1 VAGSSSVDLVIVG
14 AGAAGLAAA
23 RTAQEL
29 RLDFLVFEAMDRI
42 GGRAHTEH
50 AIFGVPWDRGC
61 HWLHSGSINPMR
73 ELADRYG
80 FRYRTTRPPWRMRLG
95 DRWAT
100 EEERRTRDERV
111 EEFYGAV
118 AEAGAAGR
126 DVPIASV
133 VDCDDPAYPLFQTE
147 IRAEWGGSP
156 DEVSTLD
163 AHHYRDTDE
172 NWPVRD
178 GYGALVARHAEG
190 IPVELSTPVWR
201 IDWGGPRVKV
211 TTPDGTVEAGAVV
224 VTVSTNVLTAELIGF
239 EPALPDWKLAAA
251 EAVPLG
257 RANKVAFGIE
267 GRYLGV
273 EEHTNIVVPV
283 DGRGMMNFQLRPFG
297 FDMANGYLAGPLCRE
312 LEEAG
317 EAEMIATSLDAL
329 VRALGSEV
337 AKHVTVSACSRWGM
351 EPFILGAYG
360 AAKPGQAHRRADLGT
375 PLADRLFFAGEATS
389 PEFFST
395 CHGAHLTGI
404 EAVKAAAVALGR
416 VAVG

>member
-1 VAGSSSVDLVIVG
+1 
-14 AGAAGLAAA
+14 
-23 RTAQEL
+23 
-29 RLDFLVFEAMDRI
+29 
-42 GGRAHTEH
+42 
-50 AIFGVPWDRGC
+50 
-61 HWLHSGSINPMR
+61 
-73 ELADRYG
+73 
-80 FRYRTTRPPWRMRLG
+80 MRLA

-100 EEERRTRDERV
+100 EEEQRTLDERF
-111 EEFYGAV
+111 EGFYDAV
-118 AEAGAAGR
+118 VDAGAAGM

-133 VDCDDPAYPLFQTE
+133 VDGDDPAYPLFQTA
-147 IRAEWGGSP
+147 IHAEWGVSP
-156 DEVSTLD
+156 DEASTVD
-163 AHHYRDTDE
+163 AVRYRDTDE
-172 NWPVRD
+172 DWPVQD

-201 IDWGGPRVKV
+201 IDWSGPRVKV

-239 EPALPDWKLAAA
+239 EPGLPDWKLAAA

-267 GRYLGV
+267 GRHLGV

-283 DGRGMMNFQLRPFG
+283 DDRGMMNFQLRPFG
-297 FDMANGYLAGPLCRE
+297 VDMANGYLAGPLCRE

-317 EAEMIATSLDAL
+317 EAEMLATCLDAL
-329 VRALGSEV
+329 VGALGSEV
-337 AKHVTVSACSRWGM
+337 AKHVTVSACSRWGA

-360 AAKPGQAHRRADLGT
+360 AAKPGQTHRRADLGK
-375 PLADRLFFAGEATS
+375 PLDDRVFFAGEATS

-404 EAVKAAAVALGR
+404 EAVKVAAVALGR
-416 VAVG
+416 VAVGRTRRAPTPNPSPNVGGGERLHEFVAPLPRTRRRAE